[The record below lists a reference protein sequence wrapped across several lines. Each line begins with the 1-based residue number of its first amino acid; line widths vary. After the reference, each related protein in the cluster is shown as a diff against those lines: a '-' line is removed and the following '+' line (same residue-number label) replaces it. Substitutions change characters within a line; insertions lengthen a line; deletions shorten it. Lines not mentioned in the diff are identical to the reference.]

1 MKRTMRKMGMIIKAT
16 GQFGKMMVLG
26 SIPEIT
32 ECKISLINYIL
43 PLTQLPTIERN
54 KLPMKKESIIL
65 I

>member
-1 MKRTMRKMGMIIKAT
+1 MIIKAT